1 MTFVD
6 DRSIVCLL
14 KDSPLSKLLL
24 VYSVMD
30 ILMNPKNLSI
40 ICAAGA
46 ALLSASSTL
55 AANTPSTTPEATTKV
70 QTMVQSTA
78 QAAAPKIEF
87 PQASPACTIKQKVG
101 LTDIEV
107 TYSRPSAKG
116 REVFGNVVPYGKVW
130 RTGAN
135 AATKLVFSTPVKLNG
150 KEIAAGTYALMTIP
164 GKDEWTVIINK
175 GSEQWGSYKYDEKS
189 DLVRFKVTPTKR
201 DSDLET
207 FTIEFNDLRENS
219 AVMTLSWAKTN
230 VPVKVEV
237 DFADKLFA
245 QIEEVMASDA
255 KEKPYFQSA
264 QFFSNHNHELAKALK
279 WIDAAIKERDAYYI
293 VFVKAQI
300 LSKMGDKEGALAASK
315 HSMELA
321 VKADDGAYQKINTD
335 FQASLK

>member
-1 MTFVD
+1 
-6 DRSIVCLL
+6 
-14 KDSPLSKLLL
+14 
-24 VYSVMD
+24 MD
-30 ILMNPKNLSI
+30 ILMNSKKISI

-46 ALLSASSTL
+46 AGAALVSANSAL
-55 AANTPSTTPEATTKV
+55 AANTPSNPPEATKV

-78 QAAAPKIEF
+78 QAAAPKVEF

-116 REVFGNVVPYGKVW
+116 REVYGNVVPYGKVW

-164 GKDEWTVIINK
+164 GKDEWTIIINK

-201 DSDLET
+201 DSDLES

-219 AVMTLSWAKTN
+219 AVMTLSWARTS

-264 QFFSNHNHELAKALK
+264 QFYNNHNHELAKALK

-293 VFVKAQI
+293 VYVKAQI
-300 LSKMGDKEGALAASK
+300 LAKMGDKEGALAASK

-335 FQASLK
+335 FQAGLK